1 MNSIL
6 LCWGVQENSYVAV
19 VILLFNGMASET
31 KRTGCRRHQE

>member
-6 LCWGVQENSYVAV
+6 LYWGVQENSYVAV
-19 VILLFNGMASET
+19 VILSCNRVASET

>member
-19 VILLFNGMASET
+19 VIRSFL
-31 KRTGCRRHQE
+31 KRVRNAVGGR